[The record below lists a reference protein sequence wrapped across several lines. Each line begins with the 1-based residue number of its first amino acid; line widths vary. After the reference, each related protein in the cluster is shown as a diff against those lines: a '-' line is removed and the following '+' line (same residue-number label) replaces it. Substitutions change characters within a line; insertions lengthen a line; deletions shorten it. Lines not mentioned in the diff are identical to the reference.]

1 MKKKF
6 EKKLALNKKTIS
18 NLTNSEMSEVN
29 GGTLI
34 IRSCNCSESCSVI
47 YYCCGPTT
55 YPLFNNDNQEPDG
68 N

>member
-18 NLTNSEMSEVN
+18 NLNKSDMTEVL
-29 GGTLI
+29 GGSAI
-34 IRSCNCSESCSVI
+34 IKSCLCSESCSLI
-47 YYCCGPTT
+47 MYCCGPTT
-55 YPLFNNDNQEPDG
+55 DPLFNNDNQEPDG